1 MQSPLKKK
9 NKMKKLFSLL
19 TIATLLSITSCKE
32 SKKVEETSRME
43 QVMAI
48 HDEVMPKLGTLGKL
62 VGQLKPMADS
72 LGAESIEAKAMKDL
86 QEANKSMMDWMQG
99 FGNRFDSEEIMNGK
113 ELSEEKKKWLKE
125 EEEKVKMV
133 KENIVSSIERAE
145 EILKKQ

>member
-1 MQSPLKKK
+1 
-9 NKMKKLFSLL
+9 MKKLFSLL